1 MNIYLNKLLSFCD
14 IQNRLIAVDTEYQT
28 TENAPAESRIE
39 RETTIHRVW
48 CAAFTHNGERYTVWT
63 GDMDTCQGIL
73 DNAARYFGIENP
85 VFVSYYYNAEYEAFL
100 RLGVDISLYDWID
113 VYLLYRLKMNVFS
126 EHAEM
131 TLGSMCKDVLK
142 IDIDTVNKD
151 DMRQLCITGDV
162 SGNEQTIMDYCA
174 DDTAHLV
181 PAIFALEDWLTKRLA
196 NPVTM
201 PINCQCRG
209 DRSASIPSLI
219 FDLMES
225 LKAFTRISHRG
236 IPVNGDRLKAVRDGA
251 RVIRDRLIKAFVE
264 KYPGTWEFVSPST
277 KSLDKVVSEE
287 ERLRAIGIKP
297 IDEVLEDFQAGL
309 EGKSVHTVAMLNG
322 QYVNWYEKTIKG
334 VGGDWKRN
342 DKECRRYLLSDL
354 QERGLLNTYP
364 RTASGKLSLSQDDL
378 KDVFGK
384 QEGTFGGDFRRLTS
398 RLTCYNGLL
407 ADGKKDWLSAYDA
420 EDGLMRYRTL
430 NPFHTVTGRC
440 APSPSNGWILG
451 WDKSLYC
458 VIEPPEGRWL
468 VELDFGSE
476 ETFIQAQV
484 FDDPA
489 YRELYASKDIYL
501 YTGVLTGMI
510 PREDF
515 EALPKSELKVKYK
528 KERDLLKT
536 FTLAI
541 GYGAGNAKLSG
552 KTGLQL
558 SQVSAFRDRYNQAF
572 ARTTFVRSALKAQM
586 ESGTTRCLW
595 LANGWNAVVKRHLL
609 QSYNSPLNFPIQG
622 MGSVILHNLVRELEK
637 AGIRTIATVHDA
649 IVIDVA
655 ENDWATIERARG
667 LMKYA
672 ADYVLNVQDGEEGMK
687 VGEPEIVKYG
697 EIWTPEHAYDNEA
710 REILTAGGYFN
721 EDE

>member
-1 MNIYLNKLLSFCD
+1 MNTYLNEPLSFCA
-14 IQNRLIAVDTEYQT
+14 IQDRLIAVDTEYQS
-28 TENAPAESRIE
+28 TENATAESSIE

-63 GDMDTCQGIL
+63 GDTDSMPDIL

-85 VFVSYYYNAEYEAFL
+85 MFVSYYYNAEYEAFL
-100 RLGVDISLYDWID
+100 RLGMDISRYDWID
-113 VYLLYRLKMNVFS
+113 VWLLYRMKMNTFS
-126 EHAEM
+126 EHSELSLAA
-131 TLGSMCKDVLK
+131 MCKDVLS
-142 IDIDTVNKD
+142 IDIDTAHKD
-151 DMRQLCITGDV
+151 AMRQLCITGDV
-162 SGNEQTIMDYCA
+162 AGNEQIIMDYCA
-174 DDTAHLV
+174 DDTEHLV
-181 PAIFALEDWLTKRLA
+181 PAMFALEKWLTKRLA

-201 PINCQCRG
+201 PINCRCRG
-209 DRSASIPSLI
+209 DRSASIGALVLAQM
-219 FDLMES
+219 DS
-225 LKAFTRISHRG
+225 LKAFTLISHRG
-236 IPVNGDRLKAVRDGA
+236 IPVNGERLKAVRDGA
-251 RVIRDRLIKAFVE
+251 RVIRDRQIKAFVE
-264 KYPGTWEFVSPST
+264 RYPGTFRFETEST

-297 IDEVLEDFQAGL
+297 IDEVLEEFQAVI
-309 EGKSVHTVAMLNG
+309 EGKSVRTVTILKG
-322 QYVNWYEKTIKG
+322 QYVNWYEKTVKG

-354 QERGLLNTYP
+354 QDRGLLNTYP

-407 ADGKKDWLSAYDA
+407 AESKKDWLSAYDS

-440 APSPSNGWILG
+440 APSPSEGWIFG

-468 VELDFGSE
+468 VELDFCSE

-484 FDDPA
+484 FDDPS

-510 PREDF
+510 PRTDF

-528 KERDLLKT
+528 KQRDLLKT

-541 GYGAGNAKLSG
+541 GYGAGNTKLCG

-558 SQVSAFRDRYNQAF
+558 SEVGAFRENYNKAF
-572 ARTTFVRSALKAQM
+572 ARTTFVRTTLKERM
-586 ESGTTRCLW
+586 ERGTTRCLW
-595 LANGWNAVVKRHLL
+595 LANGWSAVVKRHLL
-609 QSYNSPLNFPIQG
+609 RSYNSPLNFPIQG
-622 MGSVILHNLVRELEK
+622 TGSVILHTLVRELEK

-649 IVIDVA
+649 IVINVA

-667 LMKYA
+667 LMKSV
-672 ADYVLNVQDGEEGMK
+672 ADYVLNVGDGESGMK
-687 VGEPEIVKYG
+687 VGEPEIIKHG
-697 EIWTPEHAYDNEA
+697 EIWTPEHAYDEQA